1 MYNPN
6 NFVNF
11 GRQTKIVE
19 VNGINGA
26 NAYSLAPN
34 SNVILLD
41 TSLPIAYIKS
51 TDGNGY
57 ASVQT
62 FDLVPHKDP
71 VEVERT
77 NLEERIKKLE
87 AIVYESDNSTA
98 KPKSTSN
105 AKSSE

>member
-41 TSLPIAYIKS
+41 TSLPLRYLVSFGYIV
-51 TDGNGY
+51 TRLRICRLFRRVRLFPR
-57 ASVQT
+57 SVI
-62 FDLVPHKDP
+62 L
-71 VEVERT
+71 
-77 NLEERIKKLE
+77 L
-87 AIVYESDNSTA
+87 
-98 KPKSTSN
+98 
-105 AKSSE
+105 